1 MTGGNLLPA
10 EQQILCIIGW
20 LAVLI
25 FLQFSLYPCLKKALG
40 DFAFPTAFPA
50 SVLLFTFLS
59 WYCGLSHL
67 PIHLTLLPFIAL
79 IGYNL
84 HRGEYSLAGL
94 KANWHWEAIF
104 LIAFFFMLDIRFFNP
119 TISYAEKFMDHG
131 FLASVIRSPV
141 VPPLDPWFAGGSLN
155 VYYYLGYW
163 MLGCL
168 AIVSGVP
175 SNIAFNLSLPT
186 VFALSAVSLYAI
198 GTLLLDRFRWLPLV
212 TLILPNPALIFQII
226 TGKTVN
232 PAYDASLSWLGTRT
246 ITNTINEFP
255 LFSFIWGDVHAHVV
269 SIFNQVF
276 LLFLLLFAYKRW
288 ETLERP
294 GKIIVLALIAVSLGS
309 MPLFNTWDVLLYAPL
324 VVVTAFLILRRG
336 QTSSDRAAWA
346 FLLAVPPVSILC
358 YLPFYLQLK
367 THTGAIALV
376 RVPSDPLEFLWVNGI
391 FIAIF
396 FALLVPEIRKKPY
409 LLLVCLPFALAG
421 YVAAAIAVIPLVY
434 FLAKADRDLPDTIA
448 AFGLAIL
455 IACELIYM
463 KDNMGETYFRMNTVF
478 KCYLPA
484 WLMLGTAAFVMAGRW
499 CSSTLRI
506 PPVPDRISVVLT
518 VVVVAVLFI
527 LPFMVVAPVSYAP
540 GTLDGLAYLSTQH
553 PADAGAI
560 TYLRSLDGSEILV
573 EAEKGDYSY
582 YSRVSSFTG
591 IPAIVGQPFHEFMWR
606 GNDDGW
612 YADRPADIRAIYEDP
627 KMTIPLMRK
636 YNATLLYIGDP
647 ERERY
652 NVTVPTEE
660 LMEIYSSGGTV
671 IYRLPGFYG
680 SV

>member
-1 MTGGNLLPA
+1 MKGEIHLSV
-10 EQQILCIIGW
+10 EQQVFSVISW

-25 FLQFSLYPCLKKALG
+25 LLQISIYPSLKRTFG
-40 DFAFPTAFPA
+40 SFAFPAAFPA
-50 SVLLFTFLS
+50 SVLVFTLVS
-59 WYCGLSHL
+59 WYCGLVRL
-67 PIHLTLLPFIAL
+67 PIHLSLVPFLAL
-79 IGYNL
+79 IAYHL
-84 HRGEYSLAGL
+84 YQRDYSLAEL
-94 KANWHWEAIF
+94 KSVWHWEALF
-104 LIAFFFMLDIRFFNP
+104 LIAFFFMLDIRFANP

-141 VPPLDPWFAGGSLN
+141 VPPLDPWFSGGYLN

-212 TLILPNPALIFQII
+212 TLIMPNPALVFQLI
-226 TGKTVN
+226 TGKAVN
-232 PAYDASLSWLGTRT
+232 PSYDASLSWLGTRT

-255 LFSFIWGDVHAHVV
+255 LFSFVWGDVHAHVV

-276 LLFLLLFAYKRW
+276 LLFLLIFAYKRW
-288 ETLERP
+288 ESLEQK
-294 GKIIVLALIAVSLGS
+294 GKITVMALVAVSLGS

-324 VVVTAFLILRRG
+324 VVVTAFLLLWRTR
-336 QTSSDRAAWA
+336 SSADRNAWA
-346 FLLAVPPVSILC
+346 FLLIVPLVSILC
-358 YLPFYLQLK
+358 YLPFYLQLR
-367 THTGAIALV
+367 TNTGAIALV
-376 RVPSDPLEFLWVNGI
+376 RIPSDPLQFLWVNGI

-409 LLLVCLPFALAG
+409 FLLACLPFAIAG
-421 YVAAAIAVIPLVY
+421 YGAAAIAVIPLVY
-434 FLAKADRDLPDTIA
+434 FIAKADRDLPDIIA
-448 AFGLAIL
+448 AFGLVIL

-463 KDNMGETYFRMNTVF
+463 KDNMGPTYFRMNTVF

-484 WLMLGTAAFVMAGRW
+484 WLMLGTAAFIMVGQWSAT
-499 CSSTLRI
+499 SIRI
-506 PPVPDRISVVLT
+506 PPVSGRIYEGLT
-518 VVVVAVLFI
+518 VVVVTVLFI
-527 LPFMVVAPVSYAP
+527 LPFVVIAPFSNAP
-540 GTLDGLAYLSTQH
+540 GTLDGLAFLESQH
-553 PADAGAI
+553 ASDAGAVS
-560 TYLRSLDGSEILV
+560 YLRTLAGSEVLV

-606 GNDDGW
+606 GDDDGW
-612 YADRPADIRAIYEDP
+612 YAGRPADIRAIYEQP
-627 KMTIPLMRK
+627 QKTVPLMKK
-636 YNATLLYIGDP
+636 YNASLLYVGDL

-652 NVTVPTEE
+652 NVTLPATGLEK
-660 LMEIYSSGGTV
+660 IYSSRGTD
-671 IYRLPGFYG
+671 IYRLSG
-680 SV
+680 

>member
-1 MTGGNLLPA
+1 MRGENLLSS
-10 EQQILCIIGW
+10 EQQAVCVISW
-20 LAVLI
+20 LTVLI
-25 FLQFSLYPCLKKALG
+25 LLQISIYPSLKRTFG
-40 DFAFPTAFPA
+40 SFAFPAAFPA
-50 SVLLFTFLS
+50 SVLVFTLIS
-59 WYCGLSHL
+59 WYCGLMRL
-67 PIHLTLLPFIAL
+67 PIHLSLVPFLAL
-79 IGYNL
+79 IAFHLYWGD
-84 HRGEYSLAGL
+84 YSLAEL
-94 KANWHWEAIF
+94 KSAWHWEALF
-104 LIAFFFMLDIRFFNP
+104 LIAFFFMLDIRFANP

-141 VPPLDPWFAGGSLN
+141 VPPLDPWFSGGFLN

-186 VFALSAVSLYAI
+186 VFALSAISLYAI
-198 GTLLLDRFRWLPLV
+198 GTLLLDRFRWLPLI
-212 TLILPNPALIFQII
+212 TLIMPNPALVFQII
-226 TGKTVN
+226 TGKAVN
-232 PAYDASLSWLGTRT
+232 PSYDSSLSWLGTRT

-276 LLFLLLFAYKRW
+276 LLFLLLFLYKRW
-288 ETLERP
+288 ESLERK
-294 GKIIVLALIAVSLGS
+294 GKITAMALVAVSLGS

-324 VVVTAFLILRRG
+324 VVVTAFLILWRNR
-336 QTSSDRAAWA
+336 TSADRTTWA

-367 THTGAIALV
+367 TSTGAIALV
-376 RVPSDPLEFLWVNGI
+376 RTPSDPLEFLWVNGI

-396 FALLVPEIRKKPY
+396 FALLVPEIRKTPW
-409 LLLVCLPFALAG
+409 LLLACLPFALAG

-434 FLAKADRDLPDTIA
+434 FIAKADRNLPDVLA

-455 IACELIYM
+455 IVCELIYM

-484 WLMLGTAAFVMAGRW
+484 WLMLGTAAFILAGQW
-499 CSSTLRI
+499 CATALRI
-506 PPVPDRISVVLT
+506 PPVSGRTSAGLA
-518 VVVVAVLFI
+518 VVVITILFI
-527 LPFMVVAPVSYAP
+527 LPFAVIAPFSNAP
-540 GTLDGLAYLSTQH
+540 GTLDGLAHLESQH
-553 PADAGAI
+553 HSDAGAI
-560 TYLRSLDGSEILV
+560 TYLRSLESSEILV

-612 YADRPADIRAIYEDP
+612 YTNRPADIRAIYEQP
-627 KMTIPLMRK
+627 QKTVSLMKK
-636 YNATLLYIGDP
+636 YNATLLYVGDP
-647 ERERY
+647 ERDHY
-652 NVTVPTEE
+652 TVTLPADGLEK
-660 LMEIYSSGGTV
+660 IYSSRGTD
-671 IYRLPGFYG
+671 IYRLSG
-680 SV
+680 

>member
-1 MTGGNLLPA
+1 LAGGIHLSA
-10 EQQILCIIGW
+10 EQQVLFVISW

-25 FLQFSLYPCLKKALG
+25 LLQISLYPSLKQTFG
-40 DFAFPTAFPA
+40 SFAFPAAFPA
-50 SVLLFTFLS
+50 SLLIFTLIS
-59 WYCGLSHL
+59 WYCGLVRVPVHL
-67 PIHLTLLPFIAL
+67 ALLPFLAL
-79 IGYNL
+79 IGYHL
-84 HRGEYSLAGL
+84 YRRDYSLAEL
-94 KANWHWEAIF
+94 KAAWHWEAIF
-104 LIAFFFMLDIRFFNP
+104 LIAFFFMLDIRFANP
-119 TISYAEKFMDHG
+119 TISFAEKFMDHG

-141 VPPLDPWFAGGSLN
+141 VPPLDPWFAGGFLN

-212 TLILPNPALIFQII
+212 TLILPNPALVFQII
-226 TGKTVN
+226 TGKAVN
-232 PAYDASLSWLGTRT
+232 PAYDSSLSWLGTRT

-255 LFSFIWGDVHAHVV
+255 LFSFVWGDVHAHVV

-288 ETLERP
+288 ETLAKQ
-294 GKIIVLALIAVSLGS
+294 GKITVMALVAVSLGS

-324 VVVTAFLILRRG
+324 VLITGFLLLQRD
-336 QTSSDRAAWA
+336 QASPDLTTWA
-346 FLLAVPPVSILC
+346 FLFVVPPVSILC

-367 THTGAIALV
+367 TNTGAIALV
-376 RVPSDPLEFLWVNGI
+376 RTPSDPLEFLWVNGI

-396 FALLVPEIRKKPY
+396 FALLVPEIRKKP
-409 LLLVCLPFALAG
+409 LLLLACLPFAFAG

-434 FLAKADRDLPDTIA
+434 FIVKADRDLPDVFA

-484 WLMLGTAAFVMAGRW
+484 WLILGTAAFILSGQW
-499 CSSTLRI
+499 FTSSFRI
-506 PPVPDRISVVLT
+506 PAVPGRISSVLT
-518 VVVVAVLFI
+518 VVVVTILFI
-527 LPFMVVAPVSYAP
+527 LPFAVIAPVSNAP
-540 GTLDGLAYLSTQH
+540 GSLDGLAYLETQH
-553 PADAGAI
+553 PADAGAVG
-560 TYLRSLDGSEILV
+560 YLRSLAGSEILV

-591 IPAIVGQPFHEFMWR
+591 IPAVVGQPFHEFMWR
-606 GNDDGW
+606 GNDNGW
-612 YADRPADIRAIYEDP
+612 YSDRPADIRAIYEQSE
-627 KMTIPLMRK
+627 KTISLMKK
-636 YNATLLYIGDP
+636 YNATLLYVGDP
-647 ERERY
+647 ERDRY
-652 NVTVPTEE
+652 NVTLPAAGLEK
-660 LMEIYSSGGTV
+660 IYSARGTE
-671 IYRLPGFYG
+671 IYRLSG
-680 SV
+680 

>member
-1 MTGGNLLPA
+1 LTGGNLLSA
-10 EQQILCIIGW
+10 EQQAVSVISW

-25 FLQFSLYPCLKKALG
+25 LLQISIYPSLKRTFG
-40 DFAFPTAFPA
+40 SFAFPAAFPA
-50 SVLLFTFLS
+50 SVLVFTLIS
-59 WYCGLSHL
+59 WYCGLVRL
-67 PIHLTLLPFIAL
+67 PIHLSLVPFFAL
-79 IGYNL
+79 IGYHL
-84 HRGEYSLAGL
+84 YRRDYSLAEL
-94 KANWHWEAIF
+94 KSAWHWEALF
-104 LIAFFFMLDIRFFNP
+104 LVAFFFMLDIRFANP

-212 TLILPNPALIFQII
+212 TLILPNPALVFQII
-226 TGKTVN
+226 TGKAVN

-255 LFSFIWGDVHAHVV
+255 LFSFVWGDVHAHVV

-276 LLFLLLFAYKRW
+276 LLFLLLFLYKRW
-288 ETLERP
+288 ETLERQ
-294 GKIIVLALIAVSLGS
+294 GKIIVMALIAISLGS

-324 VVVTAFLILRRG
+324 VLVTGFLILWRNRAFP
-336 QTSSDRAAWA
+336 DRTAWA
-346 FLLAVPPVSILC
+346 LLLAVPPVSILC
-358 YLPFYLQLK
+358 YLPFYIQLK

-376 RVPSDPLEFLWVNGI
+376 RTPSDPLEFLWVNGI

-396 FALLVPEIRKKPY
+396 FVLLVPEIRKKPW
-409 LLLVCLPFALAG
+409 LLLACLPFALAG

-434 FLAKADRDLPDTIA
+434 FIAKSDRELPDIIA

-455 IACELIYM
+455 VACELIYM
-463 KDNMGETYFRMNTVF
+463 KDNMGETFFRMNTVF

-484 WLMLGTAAFVMAGRW
+484 WLMLGTAAFVMAGQW
-499 CSSTLRI
+499 FSTSIRI
-506 PPVPDRISVVLT
+506 PPVPGWLSSVLAGI
-518 VVVVAVLFI
+518 VVIILFI
-527 LPFMVVAPVSYAP
+527 LPFAVIAPVSNAP
-540 GTLDGLAYLSTQH
+540 GTLDGLAFLDTQH
-553 PADAGAI
+553 PSDAGAI

-591 IPAIVGQPFHEFMWR
+591 IPAVVGQPFHEFMWR
-606 GNDDGW
+606 GDDDGW
-612 YADRPADIRAIYEDP
+612 YAERPADVRAIYEQP
-627 KMTIPLMRK
+627 EKTIPLMKK
-636 YNATLLYIGDP
+636 YNATLLYVGGS
-647 ERERY
+647 EHERY
-652 NVTVPTEE
+652 TVTLPAAGLEK
-660 LMEIYSSGGTV
+660 IYSSRGTD
-671 IYRLPGFYG
+671 IYRLSG
-680 SV
+680 

>member
-1 MTGGNLLPA
+1 LPEGILLSVD
-10 EQQILCIIGW
+10 QQFFSVISW

-25 FLQFSLYPCLKKALG
+25 LLQISFYPSLKRTFG
-40 DFAFPTAFPA
+40 SFAFPAAFPA
-50 SVLLFTFLS
+50 SVLLFTLIS
-59 WYCGLSHL
+59 WYCGLVRL
-67 PIHLTLLPFIAL
+67 PIYLSLLPFL
-79 IGYNL
+79 GLTGY
-84 HRGEYSLAGL
+84 HVYKREYSLEEL
-94 KANWHWEAIF
+94 KAAWHWEAIF
-104 LIAFFFMLDIRFFNP
+104 LIAFFFMLDIRFANP

-141 VPPLDPWFAGGSLN
+141 VPPFDPWFSGGFLN

-163 MLGCL
+163 MLGCI

-212 TLILPNPALIFQII
+212 TLLLPNPALVFQII
-226 TGKTVN
+226 TGSAVN

-255 LFSFIWGDVHAHVV
+255 LFSFVWGDVHAHVI

-288 ETLERP
+288 QTLERS
-294 GKIIVLALIAVSLGS
+294 GKIIIMALIAVSLGS

-324 VVVTAFLILRRG
+324 VVVTAVLTLWR
-336 QTSSDRAAWA
+336 DRASPDRTVWA
-346 FLLAVPPVSILC
+346 FLLAVPVVSILC
-358 YLPFYLQLK
+358 YLPFYFQLK
-367 THTGAIALV
+367 TNTGVVALV
-376 RVPSDPLEFLWVNGI
+376 RIPSDPLQFLWVNGI
-391 FIAIF
+391 FIAMF
-396 FALLVPEIRKKPY
+396 FALLVPDIRKKPW
-409 LLLVCLPFALAG
+409 LLIACLPFALAG
-421 YVAAAIAVIPLVY
+421 YVAAAIAAIPLVY
-434 FLAKADRDLPDTIA
+434 FLAKDDRDLPDVIA

-455 IACELIYM
+455 IACELMYL

-484 WLMLGTAAFVMAGRW
+484 WLMLGTAAFVLAGQW
-499 CSSTLRI
+499 CTASLRI
-506 PPVPDRISVVLT
+506 PPVSGKVSAVVT
-518 VVVVAVLFI
+518 GVVVIILFI
-527 LPFMVVAPVSYAP
+527 LPFVVIAPVSNAP
-540 GTLDGLAYLSTQH
+540 GTLDGLAFLETQH

-560 TYLRSLDGSEILV
+560 AYLRSLAGSEILV

-591 IPAIVGQPFHEFMWR
+591 IPAVIGQPFHEFMWR
-606 GNDDGW
+606 GNDNGW
-612 YADRPADIRAIYEDP
+612 YSDRPADIRIIYEQP
-627 KMTIPLMRK
+627 EKTVSLMRK
-636 YNATLLYIGDP
+636 YNATLLYVGDS

-652 NVTVPTEE
+652 NVTLPAAGLEN
-660 LMEIYSSGGTV
+660 IYSSRGTD
-671 IYRLPGFYG
+671 IYRLSG
-680 SV
+680 

>member
-1 MTGGNLLPA
+1 LIVSLAGGILLSA
-10 EQQILCIIGW
+10 EQQVFFVISW

-25 FLQFSLYPCLKKALG
+25 LLQISVYPSLKRTFG
-40 DFAFPTAFPA
+40 SFAFPAAFPA
-50 SVLLFTFLS
+50 SVLVFTLIS
-59 WYCGLSHL
+59 WYCGLVRL
-67 PIHLTLLPFIAL
+67 PIHLAL
-79 IGYNL
+79 IPFLALFAY
-84 HRGEYSLAGL
+84 HVYKKDYSLAEL
-94 KANWHWEAIF
+94 KSVWHWEALF
-104 LIAFFFMLDIRFFNP
+104 LIAFFFMLDIRFANP

-141 VPPLDPWFAGGSLN
+141 VPPLDPWFSGGSLN

-168 AIVSGVP
+168 AIVAGVP
-175 SNIAFNLSLPT
+175 SNIAFNLCLPT

-212 TLILPNPALIFQII
+212 TLILPNPALIFQIL
-226 TGKTVN
+226 TGKAVN

-255 LFSFIWGDVHAHVV
+255 LFSFVWGDVHAHVV

-276 LLFLLLFAYKRW
+276 LLFLLLFVYKRW
-288 ETLERP
+288 VTLERP
-294 GKIIVLALIAVSLGS
+294 GKITVMALIAVSLGS

-324 VVVTAFLILRRG
+324 VLVTGFLILWR
-336 QTSSDRAAWA
+336 DRAFPDRTAWT

-367 THTGAIALV
+367 TSTGAIALV
-376 RVPSDPLEFLWVNGI
+376 RTPSDPLEFLWVNGI

-396 FALLVPEIRKKPY
+396 FALLVPEIQKKPW
-409 LLLVCLPFALAG
+409 LLLACLPFALAG
-421 YVAAAIAVIPLVY
+421 YVSAAIAVIPLVY
-434 FLAKADRDLPDTIA
+434 FIAKDDRDIPHVLA

-484 WLMLGTAAFVMAGRW
+484 WLMLGTAAFVMAGQW
-499 CSSTLRI
+499 CASTLRI
-506 PPVPDRISVVLT
+506 PPVPARISAVLT
-518 VVVVAVLFI
+518 VVVVTILFI
-527 LPFMVVAPVSYAP
+527 LPFVVIAPFSNAP
-540 GTLDGLAYLSTQH
+540 GTLDGLAFLETQH
-553 PADAGAI
+553 PADAGGVA
-560 TYLRSLDGSEILV
+560 YLRSLAGSEILV

-582 YSRVSSFTG
+582 YSRISSFTG
-591 IPAIVGQPFHEFMWR
+591 IPAVIGQPFHEFMWR
-606 GNDDGW
+606 GDKDGW
-612 YADRPADIRAIYEDP
+612 FSTRNTDIRTIYEQP
-627 KMTIPLMRK
+627 KETIPLMKK
-636 YNATLLYIGDP
+636 YNATLLYVGDP

-652 NVTVPTEE
+652 NVTLPAAGLTK
-660 LMEIYSSGGTV
+660 IYSSRGTD
-671 IYRLPGFYG
+671 IYRLAG
-680 SV
+680 

>member
-1 MTGGNLLPA
+1 LTGGILLSA
-10 EQQILCIIGW
+10 EQQIFAVISW
-20 LAVLI
+20 LVILTL
-25 FLQFSLYPCLKKALG
+25 LQLSLYPSLRKTFR
-40 DFAFPTAFPA
+40 DFAFPAAFPV
-50 SVLLFTFLS
+50 SILVFTLIS
-59 WYCGLSHL
+59 WYCGLMRL
-67 PIHLTLLPFIAL
+67 PIHFALLPFLAL
-79 IGYNL
+79 IGYHL
-84 HRGEYSLAGL
+84 YRSEYSLAEL
-94 KANWHWEAIF
+94 KSSWHWEALF
-104 LIAFFFMLDIRFFNP
+104 LIAFFFMLDIRFANP

-141 VPPLDPWFAGGSLN
+141 VPPLDPWFSGAYLN

-163 MLGCL
+163 MLGGL
-168 AIVSGVP
+168 SIVSGVP

-186 VFALSAVSLYAI
+186 VFALSAVGLYAI
-198 GTLLLDRFRWLPLV
+198 GTLLLERLRWLPLV
-212 TLILPNPALIFQII
+212 TLILPNPALVFQII
-226 TGKTVN
+226 TGKVVN

-255 LFSFIWGDVHAHVV
+255 LFSFVWGDVHAHVV

-288 ETLERP
+288 ETLERS
-294 GKIIVLALIAVSLGS
+294 GKITLMALIAVSLGS

-324 VVVTAFLILRRG
+324 VLVTGLLIFWRNRA
-336 QTSSDRAAWA
+336 SPDRTAWA

-376 RVPSDPLEFLWVNGI
+376 RTPSNPLEFLWVNGI

-396 FALLVPEIRKKPY
+396 FALLVPEIRKKPW
-409 LLLVCLPFALAG
+409 LLLACLPFALAG
-421 YVAAAIAVIPLVY
+421 YIAAAIAVIPLVY
-434 FLAKADRDLPDTIA
+434 FIAKADRDLPDVLA

-463 KDNMGETYFRMNTVF
+463 KDNMGETFFRMNTVF

-484 WLMLGTAAFVMAGRW
+484 WLMLGTAAFVMAGQW
-499 CSSTLRI
+499 CTSTLRI
-506 PPVPDRISVVLT
+506 PPVSGRTSAVLT
-518 VVVVAVLFI
+518 VVVVTILFI
-527 LPFMVVAPVSYAP
+527 LPFAIVAPVSYAP
-540 GTLDGLAYLSTQH
+540 GTLDSIAYLGAQH

-560 TYLRSLDGSEILV
+560 TYLRSLAGSEILV
-573 EAEKGDYSY
+573 EAENGDYSY

-591 IPAIVGQPFHEFMWR
+591 IPAIIGQPFHEFMWR

-612 YADRPADIRAIYEDP
+612 YSDRPADIRAIYEQP
-627 KMTIPLMRK
+627 EKTVFLMRK
-636 YNATLLYIGDP
+636 YNATLLYVGDS

-652 NVTVPTEE
+652 MVKLPATGLTEV
-660 LMEIYSSGGTV
+660 YSSRGTT
-671 IYRLPGFYG
+671 IYRLA
-680 SV
+680 

>member
-1 MTGGNLLPA
+1 LTGGNHLPA
-10 EQQILCIIGW
+10 EQQVLCIISW
-20 LAVLI
+20 LAVLLL
-25 FLQFSLYPCLKKALG
+25 LQFSLYPSLKKTFR
-40 DFAFPTAFPA
+40 DFAFPAAFPA
-50 SVLLFTFLS
+50 SVLAFTLIS
-59 WYCGLSHL
+59 WYCGLVRL
-67 PIHLTLLPFIAL
+67 PIHLALLPFLAL
-79 IGYNL
+79 LGYHLYRRN
-84 HRGEYSLAGL
+84 YSLAEL
-94 KANWHWEAIF
+94 KGTWHWEAIF
-104 LIAFFFMLDIRFFNP
+104 LIAFFFMLDIRFANP

-141 VPPLDPWFAGGSLN
+141 IPPLDPWFAGGSLN

-212 TLILPNPALIFQII
+212 TLILPNPALVFQII
-226 TGKTVN
+226 TGKAVN

-255 LFSFIWGDVHAHVV
+255 LFSFVWGDVHAHVV

-294 GKIIVLALIAVSLGS
+294 GKITVMALIAVSLGS

-324 VVVTAFLILRRG
+324 VVVTAFLIIWR
-336 QTSSDRAAWA
+336 DRAFHDRTAWA
-346 FLLAVPPVSILC
+346 FLLAVPPVSVLC
-358 YLPFYLQLK
+358 YLPFYIQLK

-376 RVPSDPLEFLWVNGI
+376 RTPSAPLEFLWVNGI

-396 FALLVPEIRKKPY
+396 IALLVPEIRKKPW

-421 YVAAAIAVIPLVY
+421 FVAAAIAVIPFVY
-434 FLAKADRDLPDTIA
+434 LIAKADRDLPDIIG

-463 KDNMGETYFRMNTVF
+463 KDNMGETFFRMNTVF

-484 WLMLGTAAFVMAGRW
+484 WLMLGTASFIMIGQW
-499 CSSTLRI
+499 CASSLRI
-506 PPVPDRISVVLT
+506 PRVSGRISAALT
-518 VVVVAVLFI
+518 VVVVTVLFI
-527 LPFMVVAPVSYAP
+527 LPFMVVAPFSNAP
-540 GTLDGLAYLSTQH
+540 GTLDGLAFLETQH
-553 PADAGAI
+553 SSDAGAI
-560 TYLRSLDGSEILV
+560 TYLRSLAGSEILV

-591 IPAIVGQPFHEFMWR
+591 IPAVVGQPFHEFMWR

-612 YADRPADIRAIYEDP
+612 YSDRPADIRAIYEQP
-627 KMTIPLMRK
+627 EKTIPLMKK
-636 YNATLLYIGDP
+636 YHATLLYVGEP

-652 NVTVPTEE
+652 TVKLPATGLTEV
-660 LMEIYSSGGTV
+660 YSSRGTT
-671 IYRLPGFYG
+671 IYRLA
-680 SV
+680 

>member
-1 MTGGNLLPA
+1 LTGGNLLSA
-10 EQQILCIIGW
+10 EQQAISVISW

-25 FLQFSLYPCLKKALG
+25 LLQISIYPSLKRTFG
-40 DFAFPTAFPA
+40 TFAFPAAFPA
-50 SVLLFTFLS
+50 SVLVFTLIS
-59 WYCGLSHL
+59 WYCGLVRL
-67 PIHLTLLPFIAL
+67 PIHLSLVPFLAL
-79 IGYNL
+79 IGYHL
-84 HRGEYSLAGL
+84 YRRDYSLAEL
-94 KANWHWEAIF
+94 KSVWHWEALF
-104 LIAFFFMLDIRFFNP
+104 LIAFFFMLDIRFANP

-212 TLILPNPALIFQII
+212 TLILPNPALFFQII
-226 TGKTVN
+226 TGKAVN

-276 LLFLLLFAYKRW
+276 LLFLLLFLWKRW
-288 ETLERP
+288 ETLERQ
-294 GKIIVLALIAVSLGS
+294 GKVIVTALIALSLGS

-324 VVVTAFLILRRG
+324 VVITGFMILWRSRA
-336 QTSSDRAAWA
+336 SPDRAAWA
-346 FLLAVPPVSILC
+346 FMLAVPPVSILC
-358 YLPFYLQLK
+358 YLPFYIQLK
-367 THTGAIALV
+367 THTGAIAFV
-376 RVPSDPLEFLWVNGI
+376 RTPSDPLEFLWVNGF

-396 FALLVPEIRKKPY
+396 LALLVPEIRKKPW
-409 LLLVCLPFALAG
+409 LLLACLPFALAG

-434 FLAKADRDLPDTIA
+434 LITKVDRDLPDVVA

-455 IACELIYM
+455 VACELIYM
-463 KDNMGETYFRMNTVF
+463 KDNMGETFFRMNTVF

-484 WLMLGTAAFVMAGRW
+484 WLMIGTAAFVMAGQW
-499 CSSTLRI
+499 FTISVRI
-506 PPVPDRISVVLT
+506 PPVPGWLSSVLT
-518 VVVVAVLFI
+518 VVVVTILFI
-527 LPFMVVAPVSYAP
+527 LPFAVIAPVSNSP
-540 GTLDGLAYLSTQH
+540 GTLDGLAFLDTQH
-553 PADAGAI
+553 PSDAGAI
-560 TYLRSLDGSEILV
+560 TYLRSLDGSEVLV

-591 IPAIVGQPFHEFMWR
+591 IPAVIGQPFHEFMWR
-606 GNDDGW
+606 GDDDGW
-612 YADRPADIRAIYEDP
+612 YAERPADVRAIYEQP
-627 KMTIPLMRK
+627 EKTIPLMKK
-636 YNATLLYIGDP
+636 YNATLLYVGDP

-652 NVTVPTEE
+652 VVKLPEAGLE
-660 LMEIYSSGGTV
+660 KIYSSRGTD
-671 IYRLPGFYG
+671 IFRLSG
-680 SV
+680 